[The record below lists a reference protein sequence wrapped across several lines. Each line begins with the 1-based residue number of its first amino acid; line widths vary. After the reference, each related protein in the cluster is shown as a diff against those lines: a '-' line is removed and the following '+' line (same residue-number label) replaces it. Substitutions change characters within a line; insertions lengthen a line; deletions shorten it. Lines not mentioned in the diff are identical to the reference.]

1 MGDVMRAAWA
11 HGACVLAVLWWCLP
25 AFAEVRVGDT
35 PPDYVGIDQRKEHI
49 RISDYRGRVVV
60 TTFWASWCGP
70 CMNEM
75 PMLEKFQK
83 AAGRDR
89 MVVVGINMNEPFQ
102 RYRMIMSMLQTS
114 PLSLVHDD
122 GRLARKFG
130 VTGIPHLFM
139 IDKTGKVAQIHKGYT
154 EAALPGFL
162 DEINAL
168 LTAPYEPE
176 ATDEPAA
183 DRSSSSA
190 SSPPP
195 APAGTAASQH

>member
-1 MGDVMRAAWA
+1 MRTSLIGGAWLLA
-11 HGACVLAVLWWCLP
+11 ISCWPGFACAGVKI
-25 AFAEVRVGDT
+25 GDT
-35 PPDYVGIDQRKEHI
+35 PPDYLGIDQRKEHV
-49 RISDYRGRVVV
+49 RISDHRGRVVV

-89 MVVVGINMNEPFQ
+89 MVVVGINMNEALQ
-102 RYRMIMSMLQTS
+102 RYRMIMNMLQTS

-130 VTGIPHLFM
+130 VKGIPHLFM

-168 LTAPYEPE
+168 LLAPI
-176 ATDEPAA
+176 EPAA
-183 DRSSSSA
+183 A
-190 SSPPP
+190 
-195 APAGTAASQH
+195 Q